1 MVESARKICK
11 RFHSYI
17 RLQSYRGK
25 VLSVFSKAVNIETE
39 FGIVSLLTNTD
50 CLHPFSCIVG
60 AIRPFTQ
67 LNIHVDDEVLI
78 ENEAIK
84 FPSAE
89 LAIDVSMALDMEL
102 SLDVMVNLFIP
113 IDLGIR
119 MRQLRRVIESFAE
132 ADDMSPLVLDTK
144 SNPYCDLIR
153 PRLIKLSEALKEGS
167 IAACCDAAASISGCG
182 IGLTPSS
189 DDLLC
194 GYFAAYAALSQ
205 SLGRNRARVMDLTRQ
220 MAYAASLH
228 TTELSGAFLLQS
240 GEGLVSEDVFQL
252 LRCIFSDISYPTLVA
267 YATQVATFGS
277 TSGTDTL
284 TGIYLAI
291 TEQYGGTDID

>member
-17 RLQSYRGK
+17 RLQPYRGK
-25 VLSVFSKAVNIETE
+25 VLSVFSKAVNIQTE

-60 AIRPFTQ
+60 AIRPFNQ
-67 LNIHVDDEVLI
+67 MNIHTDDEVLI

-84 FPSAE
+84 FPKAD
-89 LAIDVSMALDMEL
+89 LAIDVSLALDMEL

-113 IDLGIR
+113 IDLNIR
-119 MRQLRRVIESFAE
+119 LRQLQRVIESFAE
-132 ADDMSPLVLDTK
+132 ADDMSPMVLNTK
-144 SNPYCDLIR
+144 SNPYCDLVR
-153 PRLIKLSEALKEGS
+153 PRLERLNERLKEGTVEE
-167 IAACCDAAASISGCG
+167 CCQAAASISGCG

-189 DDLLC
+189 DDLLS
-194 GYFAAYAALSQ
+194 GFFAAYAALSQ
-205 SLGRNRARVMDLTRQ
+205 ALGRNRAKVIDLTRR
-220 MAYAASLH
+220 MAFAAAQH
-228 TTELSGAFLLQS
+228 TTDLSGAFLLQS

-267 YATQVATFGS
+267 YATQVATYGS

-291 TEQYGGTDID
+291 TQHYGGTDID

>member
-11 RFHSYI
+11 RFHGYI

-25 VLSVFSKAVNIETE
+25 VLSVFSKAVNIQTE

-50 CLHPFSCIVG
+50 CLHPFSCVVG

-67 LNIHVDDEVLI
+67 LNIKVDDEVLI
-78 ENEAIK
+78 ADEAIK
-84 FPSAE
+84 FPSAD
-89 LAIDVSMALDMEL
+89 LAIDVSTALDMDL
-102 SLDVMVNLFIP
+102 SVDGMLNLFIP

-119 MRQLRRVIESFAE
+119 MRQLKRVIESFAE

-153 PRLIKLSEALKEGS
+153 PRLQLLRQAIADQDLEA
-167 IAACCDAAASISGCG
+167 CRDAAGSISGCG

-189 DDLLC
+189 DDLLS
-194 GYFAAYAALSQ
+194 GYLAAYAALSL
-205 SLGRNRARVMDLTRQ
+205 SLGRSRKRILEQTRE
-220 MAYAASLH
+220 MAYAAALH
-228 TTELSGAFLLQS
+228 TTELSAAFLLQS

-291 TEQYGGTDID
+291 TQQYGGTNID